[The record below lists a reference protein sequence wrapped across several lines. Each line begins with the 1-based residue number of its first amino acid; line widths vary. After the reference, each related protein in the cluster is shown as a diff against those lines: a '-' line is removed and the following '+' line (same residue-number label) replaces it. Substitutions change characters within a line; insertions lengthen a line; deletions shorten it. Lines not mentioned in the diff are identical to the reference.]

1 MRSHHTLNFNTLVL
15 LILPPFFWAGNA
27 VVGRLMV
34 GQIPPLALSF
44 YRWFFAFIVAV
55 LFTAV
60 PLWRSRTI
68 LRRQWVALARMG
80 FLGVACYNSLQY
92 VALHT
97 STPLNVSLITSAAPV
112 FILLIGA
119 LFYREPIGAESW
131 WGAALSIAGVGVVV
145 TKGHLAHLLQL
156 HLAAGDII
164 MLVAVFLW
172 GFYTWEL
179 RRRPLGLSP
188 FVSLTAQMAWGT
200 LFIAPFAAFEHW
212 GLGESTQWGLS
223 VALAIAYVAVLASLL
238 AYVCWGTA
246 VARTGAQIPA
256 YFGNLAPIFAAFL
269 SYVFLHEGIAL
280 YHLFGAALIFAGI
293 HVALRAR
300 PRMSPA
306 G

>member
-1 MRSHHTLNFNTLVL
+1 MHAHTKLNFNTFLL
-15 LILPPFFWAGNA
+15 LILPPLLWAGNA
-27 VVGRLMV
+27 VIGRLMV

-44 YRWFFAFIVAV
+44 YRWFFALLLAL
-55 LFTAV
+55 LFTGRG
-60 PLWRSRTI
+60 LWRQRAL
-68 LRRQWVALARMG
+68 LRLHWKTLATMG
-80 FLGVACYNSLQY
+80 FLGIACYNSLQY

-97 STPLNVSLITSAAPV
+97 STPLNVSLITSSAPV

-119 LFYREPIGAESW
+119 LFYREPIGPASW
-131 WGAALSIAGVGVVV
+131 WGAALSVAGVMVVV
-145 TKGHLAHLLQL
+145 TKGQIDHLLQL
-156 HLAAGDII
+156 RLATGDLI
-164 MLVAVFLW
+164 MLLAVFLW

-188 FVSLTAQMAWGT
+188 FASLTVQMAWGS

-212 GLGESTQWGLS
+212 GMGESTHWGLP
-223 VALAIAYVAVLASLL
+223 VVLAIGYVAVLASLL

-256 YFGNLAPIFAAFL
+256 YFGNLAPVFAAVL

-280 YHLFGAALIFAGI
+280 YHLAGAALIFAGI

-300 PRMSPA
+300 PRA
-306 G
+306 VAAV

>member
-1 MRSHHTLNFNTLVL
+1 MRAHTQLDFNTVLL
-15 LILPPFFWAGNA
+15 LILPPLLWAGNA

-44 YRWFFAFIVAV
+44 YRWFFALLLAL
-55 LFTAV
+55 LFTGRG
-60 PLWRSRTI
+60 LWRQRAL
-68 LRRQWVALARMG
+68 LRQHWKTLATMG
-80 FLGVACYNSLQY
+80 FLGIACYNSLQY

-97 STPLNVSLITSAAPV
+97 STPLNVSLITSSAPV

-119 LFYREPIGAESW
+119 LFYREPIGPASW
-131 WGAALSIAGVGVVV
+131 WGAALSVAGVMVVV
-145 TKGHLAHLLQL
+145 TKGQIEHLLQL
-156 HLAAGDII
+156 RLATGDLL
-164 MLVAVFLW
+164 MLLAVFLW

-188 FVSLTAQMAWGT
+188 LASLTVQMAWGS

-212 GLGESTQWGLS
+212 GMGESTHWSLL
-223 VALAIAYVAVLASLL
+223 VALAIGYVAVLASLL

-256 YFGNLAPIFAAFL
+256 YFGNLAPVFAALL

-280 YHLFGAALIFAGI
+280 YHLAGAVLIFAGI

-300 PRMSPA
+300 PRVAPA
-306 G
+306 V

>member
-1 MRSHHTLNFNTLVL
+1 MRTHTKLDFSTVL
-15 LILPPFFWAGNA
+15 LLTLPPLLWAGNA

-44 YRWFFAFIVAV
+44 DRWFFALLVALLFTGPALWRERAV
-55 LFTAV
+55 LRRHWK
-60 PLWRSRTI
+60 PL
-68 LRRQWVALARMG
+68 ACMG
-80 FLGVACYNSLQY
+80 FVGVASYNSLQY

-97 STPLNVSLITSAAPV
+97 TSPLNVSLITSAAPV

-119 LFYREPIGAESW
+119 VFYREPIGAGSW
-131 WGAALSIAGVGVVV
+131 WGAALSVGGVIVVV
-145 TKGHLAHLLQL
+145 TKGQLTHLLQL
-156 HLAAGDII
+156 TLAPGDLL
-164 MLVAVFLW
+164 MLLAVFLW

-188 FVSLTAQMAWGT
+188 FVSLSAQMAWGT
-200 LFIAPFAAFEHW
+200 LFIAPFAAYEHW
-212 GLGESTQWGLS
+212 VLGESTHWGAPVVLS
-223 VALAIAYVAVLASLL
+223 IAYAAVLASLL

-256 YFGNLAPIFAAFL
+256 YFGNLAPVFAALL
-269 SYVFLHEGIAL
+269 SYLFLHEGIAL

-300 PRMSPA
+300 PRIA
-306 G
+306 AAH